1 MTLFLRTQNRLF
13 EISDAYVMA
22 LSFLI
27 FFAVGK
33 IVKAVVEKQK
43 QKRKQKRKNTKN
55 INMANPI
62 GGNLGLEISDDT
74 ELANTILTCIADN
87 ERYLVKDPEIIKM
100 VFNLVKAKIKNES
113 LVLTPNMMRFL
124 ALKLINN
131 DQTLTV
137 KIGNIL
143 ASSNNRA
150 RLFARVSGS
159 ALIGFVGALFS
170 MFPYAVL
177 MAIFYFTATENCCY
191 KCSDYFE
198 TLPNEGPVEIYKKES
213 NGHVLIAGNDGAKQI
228 EIYTPLKSADEVAVS
243 SNGVVKRTTSYTKA
257 RKKAKQVNFS
267 DFKNTDPVLS
277 SFKDLEEPEIP
288 QKNCPVSDV
297 HDIINIRVE

>member
-1 MTLFLRTQNRLF
+1 MTLFIQRNNRLW

-33 IVKAVVEKQK
+33 IVKAVVE
-43 QKRKQKRKNTKN
+43 RQKRKNNKSL
-55 INMANPI
+55 NMTNPR
-62 GGNLGLEISDDT
+62 GGNVGLEFSDDT
-74 ELANTILTCIADN
+74 ELAYTILTCIADN
-87 ERYLVKDPEIIKM
+87 ERYLVKDPEIIEM

-113 LVLTPNMMRFL
+113 LVLTPNMLRFL

-131 DQTLTV
+131 DQTLIV
-137 KIGNIL
+137 KIGNII

-159 ALIGFVGALFS
+159 AIIGFVGALFS
-170 MFPYAVL
+170 IFPYAVL
-177 MAIFYFTATENCCY
+177 MMILYFNTTENCGY

-198 TLPNEGPVEIYKKES
+198 RLPKEGHIESYQKES
-213 NGHVLIAGNDGAKQI
+213 TGHVFIAGNDDAKQI
-228 EIYTPLKSADEVAVS
+228 EIYTPLKSADEVTLR
-243 SNGVVKRTTSYTKA
+243 SNGVVKKTRTYSKV

-277 SFKDLEEPEIP
+277 SFKDLEEPKIP
-288 QKNCPVSDV
+288 QKNCPINDV
-297 HDIINIRVE
+297 HDIINIRAD

>member
-1 MTLFLRTQNRLF
+1 LW

-33 IVKAVVEKQK
+33 IVKAVVE
-43 QKRKQKRKNTKN
+43 RQKRKNNKSL
-55 INMANPI
+55 NMTNPR
-62 GGNLGLEISDDT
+62 GGNVGLEFSDDT
-74 ELANTILTCIADN
+74 ELAYTILTCIADN
-87 ERYLVKDPEIIKM
+87 ERYLVKDPEIIEM

-113 LVLTPNMMRFL
+113 LVLTPNMLRFL

-131 DQTLTV
+131 DQTLIV
-137 KIGNIL
+137 KIGNII

-159 ALIGFVGALFS
+159 AIIGFVGALFS
-170 MFPYAVL
+170 IFPYAVL
-177 MAIFYFTATENCCY
+177 MMILYFNTTENCGY

-198 TLPNEGPVEIYKKES
+198 RLPKEGHIESYQKES
-213 NGHVLIAGNDGAKQI
+213 TGHVFIAGNDDAKQI
-228 EIYTPLKSADEVAVS
+228 EIYTPLKSADEVTLR
-243 SNGVVKRTTSYTKA
+243 SNGVVKKTRTYSKV

-277 SFKDLEEPEIP
+277 SFKDLEEPKIP
-288 QKNCPVSDV
+288 QKNCPINDV
-297 HDIINIRVE
+297 HDIINIRAD

>member
-1 MTLFLRTQNRLF
+1 MTLFIKTQKRIL
-13 EISDAYVMA
+13 EINDAYVMA

-33 IVKAVVEKQK
+33 IVKAVVVKKLKQ
-43 QKRKQKRKNTKN
+43 KNTKN
-55 INMANPI
+55 LNIANPK
-62 GGNLGLEISDDT
+62 GGNIGLEFADDT
-74 ELANTILTCIADN
+74 ELAHAILTCMADN
-87 ERYLVKDPEIIKM
+87 ERYLVKDPKIIKM

-131 DQTLTV
+131 DQTLIV
-137 KIGNIL
+137 KIGNII

-150 RLFARVSGS
+150 RLFVRVSGS
-159 ALIGFVGALFS
+159 AIIGFVGALLS
-170 MFPYAVL
+170 TLPYGILMMVL
-177 MAIFYFTATENCCY
+177 YFDSTENCGY

-198 TLPNEGPVEIYKKES
+198 KLPKEGHVEIYKKES
-213 NGHVLIAGNDGAKQI
+213 TGHVFIAGNDDAKQI
-228 EIYTPLKSADEVAVS
+228 EIYTPSKSADEVTVR
-243 SNGVVKRTTSYTKA
+243 SNGVVERTTTYTKV

-277 SFKDLEEPEIP
+277 SFKDLEEPKIP
-288 QKNCPVSDV
+288 QKNCPINDV
-297 HDIINIRVE
+297 HDIVNIRID

>member
-1 MTLFLRTQNRLF
+1 MTLFIRTPNRVL

-27 FFAVGK
+27 FFSVGK

-43 QKRKQKRKNTKN
+43 RKNAGN
-55 INMANPI
+55 VNMVNTR
-62 GGNLGLEISDDT
+62 GGSIELKFSDDT
-74 ELANTILTCIADN
+74 ELVHTILTCIADN

-100 VFNLVKAKIKNES
+100 VFDLVEAKIKNES
-113 LVLTPNMMRFL
+113 LVLTPNMLRFL

-131 DQTLTV
+131 DQPFIV

-143 ASSNNRA
+143 VSSNSRV

-159 ALIGFVGALFS
+159 AIIGFVGALFS
-170 MFPYAVL
+170 IFPYAVL
-177 MAIFYFTATENCCY
+177 MMVIYFNTTENCGY

-198 TLPNEGPVEIYKKES
+198 QLPKKGPVEIYGKKS
-213 NGHVLIAGNDGAKQI
+213 TGNLVIAGSDDARQL
-228 EIYTPLKSADEVAVS
+228 EIYIPSKAADEVTIS
-243 SNGVVKRTTSYTKA
+243 SNGQLKRTKTYIKV

-277 SFKDLEEPEIP
+277 SFKDLEEPKIP
-288 QKNCPVSDV
+288 KKNCPINDV
-297 HDIINIRVE
+297 HDIFNIQVD